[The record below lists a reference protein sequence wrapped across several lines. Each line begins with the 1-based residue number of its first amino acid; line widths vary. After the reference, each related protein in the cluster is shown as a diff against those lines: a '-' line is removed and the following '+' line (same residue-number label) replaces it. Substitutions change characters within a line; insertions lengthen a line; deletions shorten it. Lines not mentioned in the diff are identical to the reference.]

1 MAILNFFT
9 LGGKVQ
15 DSDLAHF
22 FRMEKLFEIKP
33 FLTDADAVMAS

>member
-1 MAILNFFT
+1 MAILNFYF

-22 FRMEKLFEIKP
+22 LEDGKLSEIKP
-33 FLTDADAVMAS
+33 FSTDADAVMAS

>member
-22 FRMEKLFEIKP
+22 FKMEKLSEIKP
-33 FLTDADAVMAS
+33 LLTDVDAVMAS

>member
-1 MAILNFFT
+1 MAILNFY

-15 DSDLAHF
+15 VSDLAHF
-22 FRMEKLFEIKP
+22 LRMEKLSEIKP